1 MSTRVSTEV
10 STPQVRELRQPG
22 TRARSQWARAVK
34 VGEAFLYVLAIEGSN
49 ASETPKRKLKR
60 RVNRG
65 STEPMTFTF
74 WRLSRQMR

>member
-34 VGEAFLYVLAIEGSN
+34 VGEAEALDMSGAG
-49 ASETPKRKLKR
+49 P
-60 RVNRG
+60 
-65 STEPMTFTF
+65 
-74 WRLSRQMR
+74 